1 MKTQITKQDLQ
12 MYRRRWQAVD
22 RRDVDA
28 QRTRTIDERWHE
40 LMMLFAFAVESGLIV
55 YDDSRN
61 RPDQAAVWERWQ
73 KLRAGK

>member
-12 MYRRRWQAVD
+12 TYRRRWQAVD
-22 RRDVDA
+22 RRDVAA
-28 QRTRTIDERWHE
+28 QRARTIDERWHE
-40 LMMLFAFAVESGLIV
+40 LMMLFAFAAESGLIV

-61 RPDQAAVWERWQ
+61 RPDQATVWERWQ